1 MPLCGATQRL
11 EKLPPGNATIF
22 IHGTMFALVSP
33 LANLGPIPEGLIPFS
48 SCTNG
53 YKRVG
58 MALIASNPKQFT
70 QQNFFYFGW
79 NGELDFTER
88 KQAAYLLYDTI
99 SEHTEPLTVIAHS
112 HGCNVALYLAQIAEE
127 KKNTTLKI
135 DSLILLA
142 APVQN
147 ATAHLVHSPLFKQI
161 ISLYSTADLIQ
172 IADPQGVYTE
182 SKKVSV
188 DKKLPLLSKRRFPH
202 APALKQARVLLDGH
216 SPSHIDFIKPRFI
229 KRLPELITL
238 LAESSSQNE
247 PVVITIPSQAAPY
260 IAQGTEQKYVPR
272 TKRNLVSKDRRAA

>member
-99 SEHTEPLTVIAHS
+99 SEHTEPLTIIAHS

-135 DSLILLA
+135 DSLILFSCPRA
-142 APVQN
+142 KCYCPSC
-147 ATAHLVHSPLFKQI
+147 T
-161 ISLYSTADLIQ
+161 
-172 IADPQGVYTE
+172 
-182 SKKVSV
+182 
-188 DKKLPLLSKRRFPH
+188 FP
-202 APALKQARVLLDGH
+202 
-216 SPSHIDFIKPRFI
+216 
-229 KRLPELITL
+229 TL
-238 LAESSSQNE
+238 
-247 PVVITIPSQAAPY
+247 
-260 IAQGTEQKYVPR
+260 
-272 TKRNLVSKDRRAA
+272 